1 MGQYFRLINRVQ
13 KQLINPHTIKEGAKM
28 GEGTDI
34 IGQIAMFLL
43 ASTDDW
49 SFISNALEENESA
62 PLCGA
67 WAGDAIEY
75 MGDYHLEWPAIKEEY
90 EDISVHAYRQA
101 KKVLRWDITDSYVVE
116 IIEDNDRLR
125 DENLD
130 LKEKLR
136 AK

>member
-1 MGQYFRLINRVQ
+1 
-13 KQLINPHTIKEGAKM
+13 
-28 GEGTDI
+28 
-34 IGQIAMFLL
+34 
-43 ASTDDW
+43 
-49 SFISNALEENESA
+49 
-62 PLCGA
+62 
-67 WAGDAIEY
+67 